1 MGVRA
6 PCFTETKMI
15 TRQHGAWVRR
25 ILGARVG
32 TPGRV
37 ALFGFQPANQIPH
50 SATHGMRAG
59 NGIERNQV
67 QPADAGLPRRR
78 LSLYLYQFVVSGQ
91 TKGSGRDR
99 MLGGCRNGRSTPLRG
114 GGGRTSRVTA
124 QEATTQRN
132 QLEEARRWF
141 HGQP

>member
-1 MGVRA
+1 VGVRA
-6 PCFTETKMI
+6 PCLTETKMI
-15 TRQHGAWVRR
+15 ARQHGAWILR

-37 ALFGFQPANQIPH
+37 AMFGLQPPNQVSH
-50 SATHGMRAG
+50 RAADGMRAG
-59 NGIERNQV
+59 NRIERNQV

-78 LSLYLYQFVVSGQ
+78 LTLYLNQFVVTRQ

-99 MLGGCRNGRSTPLRG
+99 MLGGCGNGRSTPLRG

-124 QEATTQRN
+124 EEATAQRN
-132 QLEEARRWF
+132 QQEEARRWF

>member
-1 MGVRA
+1 VGVRA
-6 PCFTETKMI
+6 PCLTEAKMI
-15 TRQHGAWVRR
+15 SRQHGARILR

-32 TPGRV
+32 SPGRV
-37 ALFGFQPANQIPH
+37 ALFGLQPANQIPH
-50 SATHGMRAG
+50 GAAYGMSAG

-67 QPADAGLPRRR
+67 QPADAGSPGRR
-78 LSLYLYQFVVSGQ
+78 LSLYLNQFIVTRQ